1 MTAILLAF
9 ASAVFF
15 GAGVVITQFGLRHV
29 HPLSGAAISIP
40 TFTAFFVLVSPLLLR
55 GDHIVWRAIP
65 IFAAIGVVYPGL
77 LTLLTFASN
86 RALGP
91 VVTSALGNVSPLF
104 SVVLAVLVLN
114 EPLQPL
120 QFGGIIIAVV
130 GVFMIT
136 VTRTGDARDWR
147 SWLLLL
153 PLSAALMRGIMP
165 PFIKIGLEIWPNP
178 VAAGLIGY
186 LFSSLTVLTVE
197 RVRNGS
203 FIVKAAR
210 RAAMVRHQRPGQRH
224 RHAAAVCRGGRRTCE
239 RGGPADRNLSPD
251 HVGLE
256 RACAYE
262 CEDHSEARMRHR
274 TGRCRR
280 RADSD
285 WIICEV
291 ADYAEADPP
300 YLLLS
305 RQLRQFTEP

>member
-203 FIVKAAR
+203 FIVKGPLAGRLWFALNGLVNGI
-210 RAAMVRHQRPGQRH
+210 ATLLLY
-224 RHAAAVCRGGRRTCE
+224 AAVGAGRVSVVVPLIATYPLITL
-239 RGGPADRNLSPD
+239 GLSAL
-251 HVGLE
+251 VLTNV
-256 RACAYE
+256 RITAKLACGTAL
-262 CEDHSEARMRHR
+262 A
-274 TGRCRR
+274 
-280 RADSD
+280 
-285 WIICEV
+285 V
-291 ADYAEADPP
+291 AGVV
-300 YLLLS
+300 LILIG
-305 RQLRQFTEP
+305 